1 MVLYTIDNFITKMS
15 RGVFLSKFKNYTKI
29 LVDAVEDRTDLEY
42 DHPSLYE
49 NLITHYKDQEV
60 YFYDDRDKNYNVV
73 IDKLE
78 YDLLNSGMMG

>member
-1 MVLYTIDNFITKMS
+1 MS
-15 RGVFLSKFKNYTKI
+15 RGLFLSKFKNYTQI
-29 LVDAVEDRTDLEY
+29 LVAAVEEKTDLEF

-60 YFYDDRDKNYNVV
+60 YFYEDQEKNYDVV

-78 YDLLNSGMMG
+78 YDLLNSGVMG